1 MSDDFED
8 FPGLLTHQETHE
20 ESHQGSADEPP
31 FRSRGR
37 VEVFIGAS
45 QRRRWTPQE
54 KARIT
59 RESFGPG
66 VRVSDVARR
75 HSVSQGLLHQ
85 WRKQAREAGGGGPTF
100 VPVHVD
106 DKKPGSASAKAV
118 IEIDVGGATIR
129 VNGRVDAEW
138 LRLVVAAVRPRG

>member
-8 FPGLLTHQETHE
+8 FPGLLTHQGAHE
-20 ESHQGSADEPP
+20 ESHQAGADEPP

-37 VEVFIGAS
+37 VEVFIGGS
-45 QRRRWTPQE
+45 QRRKWTPQE

-66 VRVSDVARR
+66 ARVSDIARR
-75 HSVSQGLLHQ
+75 HGVSQGLLHQ
-85 WRKQAREAGGGGPTF
+85 WRKLAREAGGGPIF

-118 IEIDVGGATIR
+118 VEIDIGGATIR

-138 LRLVVAAVRPRG
+138 LRVVVAAVRPRG